1 MVDNDV
7 ENEALAAKQP
17 EIDSLLAQKDA
28 AETRVLTLEA
38 EKLAVDK
45 PRRLKLPDVDQWN
58 GKPPLGPF
66 LSSCDEFLRNVAEE
80 DNLSWTSTY
89 PVKGSSVTCCMG
101 STLGF
106 PCAHGLWNG
115 SNARQAWPHKA
126 DTMCIK
132 LSKES
137 DI

>member
-1 MVDNDV
+1 MVDNNV

-58 GKPPLGPF
+58 ECSKAARCSTTCIVT
-66 LSSCDEFLRNVAEE
+66 SSRMVRVSQSLQA
-80 DNLSWTSTY
+80 
-89 PVKGSSVTCCMG
+89 SS
-101 STLGF
+101 
-106 PCAHGLWNG
+106 
-115 SNARQAWPHKA
+115 
-126 DTMCIK
+126 
-132 LSKES
+132 
-137 DI
+137 